1 MYILFGNETLG
12 NRRKMYI
19 GQTHNIHTRLKSHL
33 KKKDFWE
40 CAYIFS
46 LIDEQ
51 FNSSQIQYL
60 EHITIK
66 TAIECGYSDL
76 LENCQIPVEPY
87 LSNNDKDF
95 VLCIFNYI
103 KILLEFSGIH
113 LFYNKIYDVGEIT
126 KKNNHNVISRIVKEY
141 QSKKSYHYDDCDS
154 YSDCEDDEIAT
165 YIMRGDDYYAE
176 AIILTDGK
184 VMIMPHG
191 YVSKRQNLMDMN
203 SYVDVENCIDKITH
217 FIKKDIIV
225 DDLAVASKVILGYT
239 DENKWVK
246 KVYNL

>member
-1 MYILFGNETLG
+1 
-12 NRRKMYI
+12 MYI
-19 GQTHNIHTRLKSHL
+19 GQTHNIQTRLKSHL
-33 KKKDFWE
+33 KKKEFWE
-40 CAYIFS
+40 CVYIFS

-66 TAIECGYSDL
+66 TAIECGHSDL

-87 LSNNDKDF
+87 LNDKDKEYI
-95 VLCIFNYI
+95 LKIFNYI

-126 KKNNHNVISRIVKEY
+126 KENNHNIISRMVKEY
-141 QSKKSYHYDDCDS
+141 NSKKSYHYDDCDS
-154 YSDCEDDEIAT
+154 YSDYEEDEIAT
-165 YIMRGDDYYAE
+165 YIMKGSDYYAE
-176 AIILTDGK
+176 AIILTDGR

-191 YVSKRQNLMDMN
+191 YVSKKQNIMDMIG
-203 SYVDVENCIDKITH
+203 YVDVENCIDKNTH

-225 DDLAVASKVILGYT
+225 DDLAVASNVILGYT
-239 DENKWVK
+239 DESKWIK